1 MYLKELRIDGFRRLS
16 DFRLRLQPGLNLILG
31 ENNVGK
37 STVSDAIRLLVDNS
51 TETYRV
57 TVDDFQ
63 VAGKERRQDF
73 TLSAIFG
80 GLTGAEQGAF
90 LEALVLNAEG
100 AMDAHIHL
108 RFELDQNTEQVRRT
122 AWFGEREGRGSI
134 QEFQDL
140 FRFTYLPPLR
150 DPNVGLRPG
159 RQSQVAN
166 LLTKLVP
173 PERRGEFE
181 AIANDANDALANL
194 GPVGELA
201 KILQEN
207 LQSITGAQM
216 AQKPSVDFSPHE
228 FRRIVSNLRA
238 RADDMEITQNGLGFN
253 NLFFIA
259 TVIGN
264 ALNERKDTYRAILVE
279 EPEAHLHP
287 QLQAV
292 LLRFLSASASAEAGL
307 QIFLTSHSPIVASQ
321 TDVRAINTVRARAQ
335 EITASPLAALNL
347 ADRPR
352 RKLQR
357 YLDATR
363 SELFFAQRLI
373 FVEGLSEALLVPVLA
388 KCLPDAVDLHDY
400 ATTLVN
406 ASGLDFQPFIDLFSG
421 NAPSVP
427 VAVLTDCDPPK
438 DAFPALG
445 DTAQPSASVG
455 ALKGRETSNIRVFHG
470 LKTFEYDLALES
482 GNLVLMMDA
491 LRTMHPDVG
500 KGLDK
505 RLQDLTGQAAAKE
518 FFSTVFISRTTSK
531 PEFAQILAELI
542 EDEGHRFVVPGY
554 IANAIH
560 HACGI
565 VVEPTAN
572 ESA

>member
-1 MYLKELRIDGFRRLS
+1 MHLKELRIDNFRRLT
-16 DFRLRLQPGLNLILG
+16 DFRLALQPGLNLILG

-37 STVSDAIRLLVDNS
+37 STVADAIRLLVDNS

-57 TVDDFQ
+57 SVDDFR
-63 VAGKERRQDF
+63 VVGEERRQDF
-73 TLSAIFG
+73 TLSAIFS
-80 GLTGAEQGAF
+80 GLTSAEEGAF
-90 LEALVLNAEG
+90 LEALVPNPDG
-100 AMDAHIHL
+100 RMDAQIHL
-108 RFELDQNTEQVRRT
+108 RFELDANTEQVRRT

-134 QEFQDL
+134 QDFQDL

-150 DPNVGLRPG
+150 DPNIGLRPG

-173 PERRGEFE
+173 PEKRSEFE
-181 AIANDANDALANL
+181 AIANNANDALANL

-201 KILQEN
+201 RILQDN
-207 LQSITGAQM
+207 LQSITGKQM

-292 LLRFLSASASAEAGL
+292 LLRFLSASASEGTGL

-321 TDVRAINTVRARAQ
+321 TDVRAISSLRSGTPAIV
-335 EITASPLAALNL
+335 ASSLAALNL

-363 SELFFAQRLI
+363 SELFFAQRLV
-373 FVEGLSEALLVPVLA
+373 FVEGLSEALLLPVLA
-388 KCLPDAVDLHDY
+388 KCLPNAIDLHDY

-406 ASGLDFQPFIDLFSG
+406 VGGLDFQPFLDLYSG
-421 NAPSVP
+421 NAPTVP
-427 VAVLTDCDPPK
+427 VAVITDCDPPK
-438 DAFPALG
+438 DTFPSINE
-445 DTAQPSASVG
+445 TPQPSASVR
-455 ALKGRETSNIRVFHG
+455 ALRTRETSNIRVFHG
-470 LKTFEYDLALES
+470 LKTFEYDLALHAE
-482 GNLVLMMDA
+482 NLIVMMDA
-491 LRTMHPDVG
+491 LHAMHPDTA
-500 KGLDK
+500 KELAK
-505 RLQDLTGQAAAKE
+505 RLQSLNGTAAAKE
-518 FFSTVFISRTTSK
+518 FFTTVFASRATSK
-531 PEFAQILAELI
+531 PEFAQLLAELI
-542 EDEGHRFVVPGY
+542 EDRNYLFEVPRY
-554 IANAIH
+554 IMNAIH
-560 HACGI
+560 HNCGI
-565 VVEPTAN
+565 ISEVTPE
-572 ESA
+572 